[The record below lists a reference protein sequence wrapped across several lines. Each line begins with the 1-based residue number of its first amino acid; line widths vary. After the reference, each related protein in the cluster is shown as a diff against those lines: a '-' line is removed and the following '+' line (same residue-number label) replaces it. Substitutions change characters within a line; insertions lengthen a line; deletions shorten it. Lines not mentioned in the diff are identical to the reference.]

1 VTAAP
6 GSEDRSPWFHRVPA
20 PGHGKAESEEA
31 RRWHEL
37 AEARERFV
45 RHLRGGE
52 GEAGC
57 PAPDPDVA
65 VGFWSPT
72 PVLGFRF
79 WYVFSGC
86 LQGVR
91 QTWLRP
97 ELEARCALRGSRG
110 APHAGGG
117 CRCGIYALK
126 APEGLPRSGRVKMR
140 PGAGI
145 AYGLVALS
153 GVVVEHEHGYRA
165 ARAEAVAAAV
175 LFRGRAVCGADRWWI
190 KRLFQRPDCALEE
203 AEKGVWPRVKV
214 MVPSAEEVVRFLRG
228 EVSRLEGT
236 WTSASRS
243 G

>member
-1 VTAAP
+1 MTAAP
-6 GSEDRSPWFHRVPA
+6 GSGEVPPWFHSLPT
-20 PGHGKAESEEA
+20 PGSGEDDSEAA
-31 RRWHEL
+31 RKWQEL
-37 AEARERFV
+37 AAARERFL
-45 RHLRGGE
+45 RHMRGREGE
-52 GEAGC
+52 GRC

-65 VGFWSPT
+65 AGFWSPT

-79 WYVFSGC
+79 WYIFSGC

-91 QTWLRP
+91 HTWPRP
-97 ELEARCALRGSRG
+97 ELTAQCALRGPG

-126 APEGLPRSGRVKMR
+126 APESLPEPGRVKTR

-145 AYGLVALS
+145 AYGVVALS

-165 ARAEAVAAAV
+165 ARAQAVAVAV
-175 LFRGRAVCGADRWWI
+175 ICRGRALGGGDPWWI

-203 AEKGVWPRVKV
+203 GEKGVWPRVRI
-214 MVPSAEEVVRFLRG
+214 MTPSVEEIVRFLRD
-228 EVSRLEGT
+228 EASRLERA

-243 G
+243 E